1 MILATV
7 GTQLPFPRLLE
18 VLDRLAVS
26 HSLRIVAQTCGNLPH
41 ARAIEQHEFLA
52 PADFE
57 DLAGQAQVIVGHA
70 GIGTI
75 FAAARA
81 RKPLVLYPR
90 RVALGEHRNDHQ
102 MATAASVET
111 RPGIHIAWDDA
122 DLERLLMS
130 HNLEPM
136 VPGESPTRP
145 ALIAAVA
152 AFVAGERD

>member
-18 VLDRLAVS
+18 ALDRLAVS
-26 HSLRIVAQTCGNLPH
+26 HSLQIVAQTCGNLAG

-57 DLAGQAQVIVGHA
+57 KLASEARVIVGHA

-75 FAAARA
+75 FAASRA
-81 RKPLVLYPR
+81 CKPLVLYPR

-102 MATAASVET
+102 MATSASVADRE
-111 RPGIHIAWDDA
+111 GIHVAWDDPG
-122 DLERLLMS
+122 LEQWLLSDRL
-130 HNLEPM
+130 
-136 VPGESPTRP
+136 VPLAPGASPTRP
-145 ALIAAVA
+145 ALVAAIA
-152 AFVAGERD
+152 AFVAGD

>member
-18 VLDRLAVS
+18 ALDRLAVS

-102 MATAASVET
+102 MATAASVGA
-111 RPGIHIAWDDA
+111 RPGIHVAWDDA

-130 HNLEPM
+130 HDLEPM
-136 VPGESPTRP
+136 VPGKSPTRP